1 MEKRQIGNSNINASV
16 IGFGAWAAGKTGWG
30 NVNENE
36 VKEAIERA
44 VDLGVNFFDTAPV
57 YGFGESER
65 IVGEA
70 LRNVREDIYIATKCG
85 LIWDE
90 QGNVRKHNSK
100 ESILKEID
108 DSLKRLNTDYIDLY
122 QVHWPDVETPI
133 AETMD
138 ALNEILHT
146 KKVKYVGVSNFSKE
160 QMDEAQKYAP
170 IVSLQSQYSI
180 LKRKLE
186 IAEIPFLE
194 AEGLS
199 LIPYSPLAQGLLTG
213 KFSSDT
219 KFADNDVRAHNPL
232 FKAGVFEE
240 NLALVE
246 KLKPIA
252 AKYDRPLAQVA
263 VNWLLAK
270 KSVATVICGARNA
283 SQVEENTRAVEWTL
297 SEEDVN
303 YIDDLFQGDPVGE

>member
-1 MEKRQIGNSNINASV
+1 MEKRRIGNSDINASV
-16 IGFGAWAAGKTGWG
+16 IGFGAWAAGKMGWG
-30 NVNENE
+30 NVQEHE
-36 VKEAIERA
+36 VKEAITRA

-70 LRNVREDIYIATKCG
+70 LQNVREDVYIATKCG
-85 LIWDE
+85 LVWDE
-90 QGNVRKHNSK
+90 QGKVRKHNRK
-100 ESILKEID
+100 ESILHEID
-108 DSLKRLNTDYIDLY
+108 ESLKRLNTDYIDLY
-122 QVHWPDVETPI
+122 QVHWPDNETPI

-138 ALNEILHT
+138 ALNEIVHM
-146 KKVKYVGVSNFSKE
+146 KKVNYIGVSNFSKA
-160 QMDEAQKYAP
+160 QMEEAKKYAP

-180 LKRKLE
+180 VKRKLE
-186 IAEIPFLE
+186 KEEIPFLE
-194 AEGLS
+194 AEELS

-213 KFSSDT
+213 KFSADT
-219 KFADNDVRAHNPL
+219 KFADNDVRYHNPL

-270 KSVATVICGARNA
+270 SCVATVICGARNA
-283 SQVEENTRAVEWTL
+283 SQVEENTKATQWQLTKA
-297 SEEDVN
+297 DVT
-303 YIDDLFQGDPVGE
+303 YIDHLLRNDKVGE